1 MLQHFFALLFPPK
14 CVLCRK
20 LLAKD
25 ETDLCHTCRIEAPEF
40 QKSKITFSFLAG
52 WTAVWYYTDNARES
66 MLRYKFR
73 NNRSYADCYGRM
85 LAMKLLREEQHRPD
99 VLTWIPVSRAR
110 ERRRGYDQV
119 ELIAQ
124 VVAREL
130 NLQLVRTLKKVRNTP
145 PQSGLREASARRANV
160 LGAYVPVDPAL
171 VRGKKVLLLD
181 DIITTGATASEC
193 ARVLLTA
200 GAKEVFCGAV
210 TVANHEQKE
219 KNNIRNGYR

>member
-1 MLQHFFALLFPPK
+1 MLQHLLAILFPPK

-20 LLAKD
+20 LLTKD

-40 QKSKITFSFLAG
+40 QKAKIKLSFLAG
-52 WTAVWYYTDNARES
+52 WTAVWYYTGNIRDS

-73 NNRSYADCYGRM
+73 NARSYADCYGRM
-85 LAMKLLREEQHRPD
+85 LAMKLLREELDRPD
-99 VLTWIPVSRAR
+99 VLSWIPISPARAY
-110 ERRRGYDQV
+110 RRGYDQV

-130 NLQLVRTLKKVRNTP
+130 HLQVIRTLKKVRNTP
-145 PQSGLREASARRANV
+145 PQSGIREASARRANV
-160 LGAYVPVDPAL
+160 LGAYVPVDPTFL
-171 VRGKKVLLLD
+171 YGKKVLLLD

-200 GAKEVFCGAV
+200 GAKEVYCAAV
-210 TVANHEQKE
+210 AAANHDQKA
-219 KNNIRNGYR
+219 NNIRK